1 MQMIASV
8 SDWITDFFASHGVI
22 AAEEKEVY
30 SYGFAAIISTIISY
44 GIILAIAAVLHCI
57 WLWIVFILCFSP
69 LRRYSGGYHASS
81 YIRCKTIYA
90 ITFLLIA
97 LAVNYFAQTNW
108 LLLPMIVGAFGIT
121 VVCLLAPVVPR
132 NKELLQEEISVNRRK
147 SILIVIAEGIC
158 VLLFLKFCYAV
169 SLSIS
174 FIMLAVSMALL
185 AEIFI
190 TKRSVDPCRKN
201 PC

>member
-1 MQMIASV
+1 MIASV
-8 SDWITDFFASHGVI
+8 SDWIADFFVSHGVI
-22 AAEEKEVY
+22 AVEEKEVY
-30 SYGFAAIISTIISY
+30 AYGFAAIISTVISY

-81 YIRCKTIYA
+81 YVRCKTIYA

-97 LAVNYFAQTNW
+97 LAVIFLSQW
-108 LLLPMIVGAFGIT
+108 DLWFLPILLAIFSVI
-121 VVCLLAPVVPR
+121 VVCKFAPVIPR
-132 NKELLQEEISVNRRK
+132 NKELLQEEIAANRRK
-147 SILIVIAEGIC
+147 SIWIVCIEGFC
-158 VLLFLKFCYAV
+158 VLIFLKWYYAI

-174 FIMLAVSMALL
+174 FIMLAVSFALL

-190 TKRSVDPCRKN
+190 TKRSVHSCRKN
-201 PC
+201 LC

>member
-1 MQMIASV
+1 
-8 SDWITDFFASHGVI
+8 
-22 AAEEKEVY
+22 
-30 SYGFAAIISTIISY
+30 
-44 GIILAIAAVLHCI
+44 
-57 WLWIVFILCFSP
+57 
-69 LRRYSGGYHASS
+69 
-81 YIRCKTIYA
+81 
-90 ITFLLIA
+90 
-97 LAVNYFAQTNW
+97 
-108 LLLPMIVGAFGIT
+108 MIVGAFGIT

-174 FIMLAVSMALL
+174 FIMLAVSIALL